1 MTDMLGGYSTGAAW
15 DEVFTA
21 DGETRQTYDIVQ
33 RNFAQAD
40 ADVLTTRAKFLGK
53 VFHDQGITFDHAG
66 EERPFPL
73 DIVPRIITAE
83 EWSVVE
89 RGVAQRIRA
98 LEAFLDDVYGSG
110 LVFRDRIVPRK
121 LIVSSKHFHRAA
133 FGIRP
138 PNGVRVHV
146 AGIDLVRDEA
156 GEFRVLEDNLRT
168 PSGVSYVVENRQALA
183 RVLPELLAGHVVRPV
198 YGYPT
203 RLLAALKAAAP
214 PGVEDPCVV
223 VLTRASTT
231 PRTRSTRCSPGRWV
245 CGSSRDAICRC
256 SATRCASGPPR
267 ATNAST

>member
-1 MTDMLGGYSTGAAW
+1 M
-15 DEVFTA
+15 
-21 DGETRQTYDIVQ
+21 
-33 RNFAQAD
+33 
-40 ADVLTTRAKFLGK
+40 
-53 VFHDQGITFDHAG
+53 
-66 EERPFPL
+66 
-73 DIVPRIITAE
+73 PRIITSE

-110 LVFRDRIVPRK
+110 LVFRDRVVPRQ
-121 LIVSSKHFHRAA
+121 LIVSSTHFHRAA

-146 AGIDLVRDEA
+146 AGIDLVRDED

-198 YGYPT
+198 QGYPA
-203 RLLAALKAAAP
+203 RLLAALQAAAP

-223 VLTRASTT
+223 VLTPGVYNAAYSEHTLLARQMGVQLVEGRDLQVLGNEVRIQTT
-231 PRTRSTRCSPGRWV
+231 Q
-245 CGSSRDAICRC
+245 
-256 SATRCASGPPR
+256 GPPAGR
-267 ATNAST
+267 RDLPAGR